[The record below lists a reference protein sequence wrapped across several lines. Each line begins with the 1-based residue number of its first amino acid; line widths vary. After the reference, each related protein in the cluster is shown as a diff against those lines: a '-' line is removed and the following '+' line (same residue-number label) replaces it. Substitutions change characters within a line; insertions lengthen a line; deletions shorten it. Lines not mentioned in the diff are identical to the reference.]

1 MTTTATATAPATRTR
16 KASETS
22 TALSVVETPP
32 TPAKALSATSVDAV
46 LERMRDL
53 HDEADRW
60 KLADELLRQI
70 PSGGAGF
77 AEIIAKA
84 SEQGVAGNLKEKS
97 LQLYRDTATH
107 WPTDQRVKGVT
118 FTAHREAKVVGD
130 TKTAHKLLT
139 SLVKQHGVENV
150 SVTRVR
156 DAVRTAKGAPARRS
170 SSRGSANKVPA
181 FDVLAD
187 VKDGAS
193 QLIASIGSDTDAD
206 SLDKLHAGLT
216 KAIGHV
222 ERLRVKAARKASA
235 ANKASAPVAKQA
247 AKKATSDGRKAG
259 DMRGLR

>member
-1 MTTTATATAPATRTR
+1 MTTTATATAPATRNR
-16 KASETS
+16 KASPETS
-22 TALSVVETPP
+22 TSLSVVESTP

-84 SEQGVAGNLKEKS
+84 TEQGVAGKLKEKS
-97 LQLYRDTATH
+97 LQLYRDTAIH
-107 WPTDQRVKGVT
+107 WPSDQRVTGVT

-130 TKTAHKLLT
+130 TKAAHKLLT
-139 SLVKQHGVENV
+139 SLVKQHGADKV

-156 DAVRTAKGAPARRS
+156 DAVRTAKGITPRRS
-170 SSRGSANKVPA
+170 SGRGAANKVPA

-206 SLDKLHAGLT
+206 ALDKLHAGLT

-235 ANKASAPVAKQA
+235 NKASAPVAKQA
-247 AKKATSDGRKAG
+247 AKKATTGRKAG